1 MLMRWNAT
9 FRHQKASTPTR
20 DANGL
25 LTKPTA
31 SGFVPGT
38 ICQVERNAP
47 AQHLIGTDGQEFAY
61 SYTMYTLPKYGS
73 VLEVGDTLEVRFN
86 DGTTFQKTI
95 LGTDITDKKVL
106 AVWV

>member
-1 MLMRWNAT
+1 MRWNAT
-9 FRHQKASTPTR
+9 FRYRKASTPTR
-20 DANGL
+20 NADGL

-31 SGFVPGT
+31 SGFELGT
-38 ICQVERNAP
+38 ICQVERSAP
-47 AQHLIGTDGQEFAY
+47 AQHQIGTDGQEFVY
-61 SYTMYTLPKYGS
+61 SYTMYTLPKYGR
-73 VLEVGDTLEVRFN
+73 VLGIGDTLEIRLN